1 MYELF
6 LYGNPKNVGGVIFMA
21 NKRKVTKKQMASLGV
36 KKTSNGDY
44 TYIDPED
51 KTGSYK
57 PVRNKDNK

>member
-1 MYELF
+1 MTT
-6 LYGNPKNVGGVIFMA
+6 
-21 NKRKVTKKQMASLGV
+21 KRKTTKKQMASLGL

-57 PVRNKDNK
+57 PVRNKSNK